1 MMMAYEGDVRIA
13 GPGASLRECNSAIRR
28 ARRDA
33 GRMAKQR
40 QYLVVP
46 ESDQDR
52 DALQE
57 EAEAATQ

>member
-1 MMMAYEGDVRIA
+1 
-13 GPGASLRECNSAIRR
+13 
-28 ARRDA
+28 
-33 GRMAKQR
+33 MAKQR